1 MKKLEVWQ
9 ELPKCDTETW
19 NKANAIRKVVPVEL
33 LDAELPQI
41 FDLLKNTVSAK
52 YNEMRYACISSISPF
67 LLHSHKSL

>member
-1 MKKLEVWQ
+1 MKKFEVWQ

-19 NKANAIRKVVPVEL
+19 SKANASRKVVPVEL

-52 YNEMRYACISSISPF
+52 YNEWNEVCLYFKYFPIFTSFS
-67 LLHSHKSL
+67 